1 MPANMARKEL
11 DSIRVDQVGSLVGP
25 HHLREMVE
33 RNERGEA
40 SADDMRQAQ
49 DAAIRDLILKQE
61 AIGLP
66 VLTDGDTQQNFFVR
80 KPGHHLQAALPCR
93 CRRTI
98 QPSRH
103 ATSFRT

>member
-66 VLTDGDTQQNFFVR
+66 VLTDGDTQQNFDDR
-80 KPGHHLQAALPCR
+80 PDRRQQGWDKPLLW
-93 CRRTI
+93 
-98 QPSRH
+98 RH
-103 ATSFRT
+103 Q